1 MIVGTAGHIDHGKT
15 TLVRSLT
22 GVDTDRLKEEK
33 ARGISIELGYAYT
46 PLPNGDV
53 LGYID
58 VPGHEKLI
66 HTMAAGASGIDLA
79 LLVIAADD
87 GVMPQTREH
96 LAIVQRLG
104 VPRAAVA
111 LTKADRVDAARLAAV
126 EADVA
131 ALLADTPYAE
141 APQFPLDGTD
151 AGHAG
156 VAALRA
162 YLHDAAMRMP
172 ARREAGLFRLAVDRV
187 FTLAGHGTVV
197 TGTVFNGHVRVG
209 DAMQLAPAG
218 LPVRIRSIHAQQR
231 AAEVGVAGQRCALNL
246 AGIEKDA
253 IRRGDWIMDPAL
265 LPPSPVMR
273 LDVSLALTPGTD
285 VRLGHW
291 TPVHVHLG
299 ATHRTANIVLLDREV
314 LAAGRMDAATGA
326 LPAGA
331 SPASP
336 SSAGSPSAG
345 SPSAGSPSA
354 GSQSA
359 GSAAGAYGDG
369 AYGDGTHGD
378 GSDGDGAQRG
388 GVALAQLVF
397 TSPVCAQAGDRL
409 ILRNAQATQT
419 IGGGTVLD
427 NVAPERHRRT
437 PARLDWLR
445 AIAAMLDGAG
455 LAPLL
460 AQAPHGIAHGRL
472 VRLTGLPPEA
482 WDVPPDALSFG
493 GTGRGASPD
502 GHAAPSHAGSRQA
515 AGEDR
520 CLILAPYLQALRQ
533 RILDTLTAFHARLP
547 DEPGLNAG
555 SLRRLAF
562 AGAAVPDA
570 LWTALLDALLA
581 DGELDRHGGW
591 LRLPTH
597 EIVMTDAERALA
609 DELLPRVL
617 AGGNDPPW
625 VRDHAAALNAPEDA
639 VRALLRKLARQGA
652 IHQVVRDL
660 FYADATID
668 TLAAQLASLAQTHT
682 RVEAVHFRD
691 AVGLGRKRAIQIL
704 EFFDRAG
711 YTRRVGNGRMLRP
724 NTEWSRETDPQQH

>member
-15 TLVRSLT
+15 TLVRTLT

-87 GVMPQTREH
+87 GVMPQTLEH

-104 VPRAAVA
+104 VTRAVVA
-111 LTKADRVDAARLAAV
+111 LTKADRVDDARLAAV
-126 EADVA
+126 GREVA
-131 ALLADTPYAE
+131 ALLAETPYAD
-141 APQFPLDGTD
+141 APCFPVNGTD
-151 AGHAG
+151 VAHAG
-156 VAALRA
+156 VVALRA
-162 YLHDAAMRMP
+162 YLHDAAMRLP
-172 ARREAGLFRLAVDRV
+172 ARRESGLFRLAVDRV

-197 TGTVFNGHVRVG
+197 TGTVFNGHVAVG

-218 LPVRIRSIHAQQR
+218 LPVRVRSIHAQQR
-231 AAEVGVAGQRCALNL
+231 PAEVGVAGQRCALNL
-246 AGIEKDA
+246 AGIDKDA
-253 IRRGDWIMDPAL
+253 IRRGDWIVAPAL
-265 LPPSPVMR
+265 VPPSPVKR
-273 LDVSLALTPGTD
+273 LDVSITLSPDTD
-285 VRLGHW
+285 ARLGHW

-299 ATHRTANIVLLDREV
+299 ATHRTANIVLLDRDT
-314 LAAGRMDAATGA
+314 LTPGITGAATAANDAG
-326 LPAGA
+326 PAT
-331 SPASP
+331 
-336 SSAGSPSAG
+336 GS
-345 SPSAGSPSA
+345 
-354 GSQSA
+354 
-359 GSAAGAYGDG
+359 
-369 AYGDGTHGD
+369 
-378 GSDGDGAQRG
+378 
-388 GVALAQLVF
+388 ALAQLVF
-397 TSPVCAQAGDRL
+397 AAPVCAQAGDRL

-437 PARLDWLR
+437 PARLAWLR
-445 AIAAMLDGAG
+445 AIEAMLAGEG

-460 AQAPHGIAHGRL
+460 AQAPHGIAHARL
-472 VRLTGLPPEA
+472 VRLTGLPPDA
-482 WDVPPDALSFG
+482 WDVPPDAISFG
-493 GTGRGASPD
+493 K
-502 GHAAPSHAGSRQA
+502 
-515 AGEDR
+515 EDR
-520 CLILAPYLQALRQ
+520 CLILAPSLRSLRQ
-533 RILDTLTAFHARLP
+533 KILDTLGAFHARLP

-562 AGAAVPDA
+562 AGATVPDA
-570 LWTALLDALLA
+570 LWTALLDALI
-581 DGELDRHGGW
+581 GERAVERHGGW

-597 EIVMTDAERALA
+597 EIVMTGAERALA
-609 DELLPRVL
+609 DALLPRVL
-617 AGGNDPPW
+617 AGGFDPPW

-660 FYADATID
+660 FYAEASIDALATHVA
-668 TLAAQLASLAQTHT
+668 TLATDHP

-724 NTEWSRETDPQQH
+724 DSHWHSSSTTTEGTRIR

>member
-15 TLVRSLT
+15 TLVRTLT

-111 LTKADRVDAARLAAV
+111 LTKADRVDAARLGAV

-131 ALLADTPYAE
+131 ALLADTPYAD
-141 APQFPLDGTD
+141 APRFPLDGTD

-156 VAALRA
+156 VLALRA

-246 AGIEKDA
+246 AGIDKDA

-265 LPPSPVMR
+265 LPPSPVTR
-273 LDVSLALTPGTD
+273 LDVSLALTPGID
-285 VRLGHW
+285 VRVGHW

-299 ATHRTANIVLLDREV
+299 ATHRTANVVLLDREV
-314 LAAGRMDAATGA
+314 LTAGRMDAATGA
-326 LPAGA
+326 LPAG
-331 SPASP
+331 P
-336 SSAGSPSAG
+336 SSAGLPSA
-345 SPSAGSPSA
+345 
-354 GSQSA
+354 
-359 GSAAGAYGDG
+359 
-369 AYGDGTHGD
+369 

-388 GVALAQLVF
+388 GMALAQLVF

-502 GHAAPSHAGSRQA
+502 GHAAPSHAGSRHA

-597 EIVMTDAERALA
+597 EIAMTDAERALA